1 MFIDIFERLCESRGV
16 SPSRVLD
23 DIGMYRS
30 THTNWRNGGEPS
42 NPTKKKIADY
52 FGITVA
58 QLMSGEIEKAP
69 AEEAE
74 ADGEMIKLL
83 EEFRSNPELKTLFS
97 LGKSATPK
105 ELKKYINVIKAMR
118 GRDED
123 E

>member
-23 DIGMYRS
+23 EIGMYRS
-30 THTNWRNGGEPS
+30 THTNWRNGGDPS

-52 FGITVA
+52 FGITVS

-74 ADGEMIKLL
+74 ADDDMIELL
-83 EEFRSNPELKTLFS
+83 EEIRSNPMAKDAVFI
-97 LGKSATPK
+97 GKECNPK
-105 ELKKYINVIKAMR
+105 GTEEIY
-118 GRDED
+118 
-123 E
+123 

>member
-23 DIGMYRS
+23 EIGMYRS
-30 THTNWRNGGEPS
+30 THTNWRNGGDPS

-52 FGITVA
+52 FGITVS

-74 ADGEMIKLL
+74 ADDDMIELL
-83 EEFRSNPELKTLFS
+83 EEIRSNPMAGIVMAIIFRLTM
-97 LGKSATPK
+97 
-105 ELKKYINVIKAMR
+105 I
-118 GRDED
+118 
-123 E
+123 